1 MDDLPARDHHD
12 QLADVPDPQPQPSD
26 RPAPRR
32 LGGDEGVADLGDQR
46 IGPADV
52 VAGDVLDGDDGAGG
66 QRVIVRDGEHAR
78 LAVDERADDEIRL
91 VDGKS
96 REHEV
101 DLAAPQRIEPIAE
114 RELDDP
120 HGAALVGGF
129 ERIDD
134 AEQESPDRRR
144 VVRPEAQLARDREPD
159 LLRVLKRSDEL
170 AVDAADLLAEP
181 LASGRERDAPARAM
195 DELEA
200 ELVLE
205 AAEALADARLCET
218 EPIGGAAEVE

>member
-1 MDDLPARDHHD
+1 M
-12 QLADVPDPQPQPSD
+12 
-26 RPAPRR
+26 
-32 LGGDEGVADLGDQR
+32 
-46 IGPADV
+46 
-52 VAGDVLDGDDGAGG
+52 
-66 QRVIVRDGEHAR
+66 RDGEHAR
-78 LAVDERADDEIRL
+78 LAVDDRADDEIRL

-114 RELDDP
+114 RELDDL

-134 AEQESPDRRR
+134 AEQARPDRRR
-144 VVRPEAQLARDREPD
+144 VVRAEAQLARDREPG
-159 LLRVLKRSDEL
+159 LVRLSKRRDEL
-170 AVDAADLLAEP
+170 AVGAADLLAEP
-181 LASGRERDAPARAM
+181 LAGRRERDAPARAM

-205 AAEALADARLCET
+205 AAQALAHARLRET
-218 EPIGGAAEVE
+218 EPIGGAAGGGVLPPGGGQPGPAHT